1 MSVKVFTETNY
12 KRLQRALVYTE
23 NNLIDS
29 DGGMY
34 LILNSLIGINNKKTG
49 SNKITLTKIN
59 VKPYEFDR
67 MYMDIELIEHKL
79 Y

>member
-1 MSVKVFTETNY
+1 MSVKEFTETSY
-12 KRLQRALVYTE
+12 KRLQKALFYTE

-59 VKPYEFDR
+59 VKLYEFDR
-67 MYMDIELIEHKL
+67 MYMDIE
-79 Y
+79 

>member
-1 MSVKVFTETNY
+1 MSVKEFTETSY
-12 KRLQRALVYTE
+12 KRLQKALFYTE

>member
-1 MSVKVFTETNY
+1 MSVKEFTETSY
-12 KRLQRALVYTE
+12 KRLQRALVCTE
-23 NNLIDS
+23 NNLIES

-59 VKPYEFDR
+59 VKLYEFDR
-67 MYMDIELIEHKL
+67 MYMDIE
-79 Y
+79 

>member
-1 MSVKVFTETNY
+1 MSVKEFTETSY

-59 VKPYEFDR
+59 VKLYEFDR